1 LNRADSDAA
10 ENPIAGCSPFF
21 KLNTQEST
29 AMTPAEI
36 GMSSELA
43 RIASAEFSTYFRHL
57 AMRVEHAARSVTE
70 EQLWTKPFPFGNSI
84 GHLILHLTGN
94 LNHYIGALI
103 AGSGYVRHR
112 DHEFTDPA
120 RYPLEELLARFHQ
133 AVESVVTALEAQDDA
148 SFSVSVAEP
157 PPIQTRFGLFLV
169 CAAHL
174 NNHIGQM
181 SYLVQALQSSTNEP
195 PKW

>member
-1 LNRADSDAA
+1 M
-10 ENPIAGCSPFF
+10 AGCSPFD
-21 KLNTQEST
+21 KQNAREPI
-29 AMTPAEI
+29 AMTQAEI
-36 GMSSELA
+36 AMSSTLA
-43 RIASAEFSTYFRHL
+43 RIASAEFSSYFRHL
-57 AMRVEHAARSVTE
+57 ATRVERAARSVSE

-103 AGSGYVRHR
+103 ASSGYVRHR
-112 DHEFTDPA
+112 DHEFTDPMQ
-120 RYPLEELLARFHQ
+120 YPLEELLARFHE
-133 AVESVVTALEAQDDA
+133 AIESVVRTLDTQDDA
-148 SFSVSVAEP
+148 SFSASVP
-157 PPIQTRFGLFLV
+157 DQPPIQTRLGLFIV

-195 PKW
+195 PAW

>member
-1 LNRADSDAA
+1 LNGAVSDAA
-10 ENPIAGCSPFF
+10 ENPIAFCSPFF

-29 AMTPAEI
+29 AMTPAENR
-36 GMSSELA
+36 MSSNLA

-57 AMRVEHAARSVTE
+57 ATRVERAARSVSE

-120 RYPLEELLARFHQ
+120 RYPLEELLARFHL

-148 SFSVSVAEP
+148 SFSVSVAEQ